1 MEDQQLTLDHLK
13 QLQQRYL
20 LLKQQRVQIEEEK
33 NKLSAVTHEQKQAIL
48 SVDKQ
53 IAEQNTKRGECERM
67 HMIDMVAHINKLKA
81 VEVT

>member
-33 NKLSAVTHEQKQAIL
+33 NKLSAVAHEQKQAIL

-53 IAEQNTKRGECERM
+53 IAEQNTKRDECERM

>member
-33 NKLSAVTHEQKQAIL
+33 NKLSAVVHEQKQEIL

-53 IAEQNTKRGECERM
+53 IAEQNTKRDECERM

>member
-1 MEDQQLTLDHLK
+1 LDHLK